1 MKGGFLIKDLKEFI
15 FENNI
20 LKNEEYYK
28 SKYHKNY
35 LNYYDFDDYLIRNE
49 DINWDLYNQ
58 KLLNLGYQNIEY
70 KNFKVEDDLKEI
82 FSLNMMKKYYFIPI
96 NTKDRLLNIIM
107 LNPFLDWLID
117 YIKYELNLN
126 INIMIAKKIEFENY
140 FKEIELKNQNK
151 NYLYLSD
158 FNYMDE
164 KNELNT
170 VKLLDNILK
179 TAIELNVSDIHFNP
193 YEEFV
198 EIKFRIN
205 GVITNIINKNKRT
218 YGLLKSRI
226 KLISN
231 LKITEKRLPQDGK
244 FLYKNY
250 EFRVSFIPVLLD
262 ESIAIRVLNKN
273 GIDFSFKSINMDEK
287 TRKKIMKMTD
297 LSSGLIVF
305 VGPTGS
311 GKTTTLYT
319 ILKNISKEEKRI
331 LTVEDPIECK
341 FNDIMQIQINENIG
355 VEFDNI
361 MKSVLR
367 QDPDILMVGEIRDKK
382 SLNLAFK
389 ASITGHLVLTS
400 IHSKDSISSIIRF
413 LEMGLDRYLIKESI
427 KGIVS
432 QRLFKSLCNCK
443 IKYKISDYEKKELDI
458 TDDIFLYKKNGC
470 ENCNFTG
477 IKGYLALYEI
487 FHFDEFVKDI
497 LDKNENIENIK
508 AMLNKKGF
516 ISINQKAKAYVLN
529 GQISFKEYLKTL
541 YYIGD

>member
-1 MKGGFLIKDLKEFI
+1 M
-15 FENNI
+15 NN
-20 LKNEEYYK
+20 
-28 SKYHKNY
+28 HFT
-35 LNYYDFDDYLIRNE
+35 YYDFFDYLIKNE
-49 DINWDLYNQ
+49 DINWNLYNQ

-70 KNFKVEDDLKEI
+70 KNFKIEDDLKEL
-82 FSLNMMKKYYFIPI
+82 FSLELMKIYYFIPVNI
-96 NTKDRLLNIIM
+96 KDRVLNIIM

-126 INIMIAKKIEFENY
+126 INIMIAKKSDFDNY
-140 FKEIELKNQNK
+140 FKEVELKKQNK

-164 KNELNT
+164 KNQLNT

-179 TAIELNVSDIHFNP
+179 TAIDLNVSDIHFNP

-205 GVITNIINKNKRT
+205 GFITNIINKNKNT
-218 YGLLKSRI
+218 YDLLKSRI

-250 EFRVSFIPVLLD
+250 EFRVSFIPVLSD

-273 GIDFSFKSINMDEK
+273 DIDFSFESINMDERTK
-287 TRKKIMKMTD
+287 EKIMKMTN

-319 ILKNISKEEKRI
+319 ILKNISKEDKRI

-341 FNDIMQIQINENIG
+341 FDDIMQIQINENIG

-361 MKSVLR
+361 IKSVLR
-367 QDPDILMVGEIRDKK
+367 QDPDILMVGEIRDQK

-413 LEMGLDRYLIKESI
+413 LEMGVDRYLIKESI

-432 QRLFKSLCNCK
+432 QRLFKSLCHCK
-443 IKYKISDYEKKELDI
+443 NAYKITDYEKKELNI
-458 TDDIFLYKKNGC
+458 KEDIFLYKKNGC
-470 ENCNFTG
+470 KDCNFTG
-477 IKGYLALYEI
+477 VNGYLALYEI
-487 FHFDEFVKDI
+487 FYFDEFIKNI
-497 LDKNENIENIK
+497 LDRNENIENIK

-516 ISINQKAKAYVLN
+516 VSINEKAKTYVLK
-529 GQISFKEYLKTL
+529 GKISFKEYLKTL